1 MPFDETIYRLPSS
14 RAAQRPL
21 LLALLVSAALDLGS
35 ALCLA
40 TQSFARRWSFS
51 RALGRP
57 WIVRADYPDWGIL
70 ALVLGLGAVLLA
82 LVILSRRAWP
92 LALLALPALPPL
104 ALAAFEPL
112 YPPLGFLRWV
122 MHWRRIA
129 ALAPSFAHA
138 RSTFQIALALDFAC
152 TAVFA
157 VAILRRHSSVG
168 DIHGSSH
175 WATPAEVRRTGL
187 LDDEP

>member
-1 MPFDETIYRLPSS
+1 MRFDETIYRLPSS
-14 RAAQRPL
+14 RATQRPL
-21 LLALLVSAALDLGS
+21 LLALLVSAALDIGV

-70 ALVLGLGAVLLA
+70 TLALGLGATLLSLLVMSRRVRPLVLLA
-82 LVILSRRAWP
+82 G
-92 LALLALPALPPL
+92 PALPPL

-112 YPPLGFLRWV
+112 YPPLGLVRWAL
-122 MHWRRIA
+122 HWKGIA
-129 ALAPSFAHA
+129 ALAPSLAHA
-138 RSTFQIALALDFAC
+138 RSIFQIALVLGFAC
-152 TAVFA
+152 TAASA

-175 WATPAEVRRTGL
+175 WATPTEVRRTGL
-187 LDDEP
+187 LDEEP